1 MWLGFHDAETQE
13 AFIYTQET
21 HIMIIETPRT
31 NATGDTIPELR
42 RIAKQLESEL
52 QGRERQIA
60 MIQED
65 RERLVESNQELL
77 SRIEEAKEMLLEAAN
92 KLQEAGVRE

>member
-1 MWLGFHDAETQE
+1 
-13 AFIYTQET
+13 
-21 HIMIIETPRT
+21 MITETPRAD
-31 NATGDTIPELR
+31 ATGDTIPELK

-60 MIQED
+60 MLQED
-65 RERLVESNQELL
+65 RERLVDENQELL

-92 KLQEAGVRE
+92 KLQEAGVGE